1 MKKKIFF
8 FLFLSLFILSAFAED
23 IVISRSQLAD
33 FKEQMK
39 TAYGYT
45 PDELYRF
52 YNQNA
57 VKFENDFKYKA
68 FKIKGYVSRIRRG
81 FFDEYIVELKCNE
94 NWVSDLAVVYPSRI
108 SEAMKNDLMN
118 LNIGE
123 YFEALVVGRAAWFY
137 VDVPVWNSNG
147 TYRTEP

>member
-8 FLFLSLFILSAFAED
+8 FLFLSLFILSVFADD

-68 FKIKGYVSRIRRG
+68 FKNRLCSEKVLIKNYT
-81 FFDEYIVELKCNE
+81 
-94 NWVSDLAVVYPSRI
+94 I
-108 SEAMKNDLMN
+108 SKNVL
-118 LNIGE
+118 
-123 YFEALVVGRAAWFY
+123 
-137 VDVPVWNSNG
+137 
-147 TYRTEP
+147 